1 MAIII
6 IIRYISA
13 FLSNQLRIFCEKA
26 LSPMQT
32 EGGHQSHLNNFRPK
46 VISKFSDVRTIAKYR
61 RCYPRN
67 GRRSMHLPI
76 SSKNQQHPTQPQ
88 QHSIDLTLWGSNVR
102 ISRWR
107 VRRRTWD
114 KTASTWLSNQH
125 PSHTTTSLQLTHLIP
140 LPTLLF
146 RRRITRTKRLLPTLR
161 HAS

>member
-1 MAIII
+1 MCIGENICYVFYYFLAIRVKYDDYNNNQVYLCFFIQPTL
-6 IIRYISA
+6 YISRESA
-13 FLSNQLRIFCEKA
+13 FVHANRRRI
-26 LSPMQT
+26 T
-32 EGGHQSHLNNFRPK
+32 
-46 VISKFSDVRTIAKYR
+46 
-61 RCYPRN
+61 
-67 GRRSMHLPI
+67 HLPN

-107 VRRRTWD
+107 VRRRTWG
-114 KTASTWLSNQH
+114 KTASTCLSNQH
-125 PSHTTTSLQLTHLIP
+125 PSHTTTSLQLTHLIS